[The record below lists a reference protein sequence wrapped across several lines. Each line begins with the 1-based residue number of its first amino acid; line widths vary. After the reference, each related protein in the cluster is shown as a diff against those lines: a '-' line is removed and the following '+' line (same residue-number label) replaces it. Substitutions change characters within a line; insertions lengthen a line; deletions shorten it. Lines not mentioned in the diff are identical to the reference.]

1 MSKARTKDLPL
12 SLSGVSRLSD
22 LEKKVQRAISGTLAL
37 LPSAQR
43 KTPRWDSNQVNKVA
57 GKPILLLHWR
67 IVL

>member
-37 LPSAQR
+37 LL
-43 KTPRWDSNQVNKVA
+43 KIIIEA
-57 GKPILLLHWR
+57 GC
-67 IVL
+67 